1 MARNV
6 QVMSRSF
13 LVDSAGRHYGIQL
26 DFGNGSTIRVRFDEL
41 PEAVLD
47 HACANGLGEAFRD
60 IGAGRTA
67 DEAYAGALKRLEV
80 MKGGEYAARGGSNL
94 DWIGD
99 IMAAAHRLDPKMTD
113 AVAVE
118 RAQSLAMIVAGGG
131 LDALK
136 AWLKDSKR
144 KPLAKMVDL
153 IRKERAAERA
163 KASTTGTTLDW

>member
-13 LVDSAGRHYGIQL
+13 LVDATGRHYGIQL
-26 DFGNGSTIRVRFDEL
+26 DFGNGSTLKVRFDEL

-67 DEAYAGALKRLEV
+67 DEAYAGALKRLEI
-80 MKGGEYAARGGSNL
+80 MKGGEYAARGGTRL
-94 DWIGD
+94 AWVGD
-99 IMAAAHRLDPKMTD
+99 ILEAARRLDPKATEETM
-113 AVAVE
+113 AQR
-118 RAQSLAMIVAGGG
+118 RASLEAMSPED
-131 LDALK
+131 LR

-144 KPLAKMVDL
+144 RPLAKVVDL